1 MESARLVVGTAEST
15 RPKRNRPKGQS
26 KRHKAIAANINRRI
40 STNQPGEELAKNSK
54 HLPLKQTQPPP
65 ATGAHP
71 PRITIRSPENTH
83 RSLPPQNRRKSEPTF
98 PSGAFYRIRRAR
110 IRARHRR
117 KPPRRQ
123 RVTLVPRE
131 ELAAG
136 AEAEAERKYQAPR
149 RRSSEVRAAARG
161 GRRRRR
167 RRSEV
172 RKRKRKKG
180 KVRVILIPRQLPPE
194 PL

>member
-54 HLPLKQTQPPP
+54 HLPLTQTQPPP
-65 ATGAHP
+65 ATGAPP
-71 PRITIRSPENTH
+71 PRITIRSRENTH

-110 IRARHRR
+110 IRARHCP

-131 ELAAG
+131 EW
-136 AEAEAERKYQAPR
+136 APEPR
-149 RRSSEVRAAARG
+149 L
-161 GRRRRR
+161 
-167 RRSEV
+167 RRSENLEHH
-172 RKRKRKKG
+172 G
-180 KVRVILIPRQLPPE
+180 GAPPRSELRRGVGGGGGGARCGNGNE
-194 PL
+194 RREKCG